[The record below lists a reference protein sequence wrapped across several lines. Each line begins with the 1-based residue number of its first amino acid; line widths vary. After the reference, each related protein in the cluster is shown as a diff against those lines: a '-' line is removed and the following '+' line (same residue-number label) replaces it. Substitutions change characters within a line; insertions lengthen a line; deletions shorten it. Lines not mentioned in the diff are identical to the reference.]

1 MCGIFGFTGY
11 EENQLVKAREALN
24 VLRHRGPDQWSD
36 YNDENLYIGH
46 QRLSILDLSAYG
58 KQPMISHDK
67 NVIIAINGEI
77 YNFIALRKELEKTHT
92 FQSTS
97 DSEVIL
103 YGYIEW
109 GIDSLVERI
118 DGMYAISI
126 YDKKTN
132 ELYLVRD
139 RAGIK
144 PIYYSILRQQ
154 FLWASELKAIEK
166 FYEDDKVLN
175 YDYTALFDFLT
186 YRFIPTPKSKYKNVF
201 KLEPG
206 HYIKVDTK
214 TNNFEKIKYWELK
227 VNKCNDNINTAIQT
241 IETLII
247 ESINEQMIA
256 DVPVGFFLSGGMDS
270 STVVAMAALKHRNI
284 NTFSIGFTDKA
295 HDESAYA
302 DLIAQRFNTHHYKK
316 ILGQN
321 EVKQIFHKIK
331 SWYDEP
337 FGDTSCFPTYMVSK
351 FAREKVTVA
360 LSGDGGDEI
369 FGGYNWYKTFEKA
382 QKSPLKNL
390 KWLRGIV
397 EKLSTI
403 KGRGGNIFKKLA
415 ILLITDEVEKY
426 AAIRGSLSHKQKEK
440 YRKAW
445 RISDDYDDF
454 WYYRKYYNKE
464 LDIYTRLQFVD
475 FNTYLPD
482 DILTKVDRV
491 SMAVSLECR
500 VPLLKKELIEY
511 CFSLNQN
518 VRIANGELKGVMKR
532 TFDKYLP
539 DEITHR
545 SKRGFSIPLKK
556 WSNLLDGKDTKQEKI
571 LAEFN
576 LDVK

>member
-11 EENQLVKAREALN
+11 KKNQLVKAREALN
-24 VLRHRGPDQWSD
+24 ILSHRGPDQWSD
-36 YNDENLYIGH
+36 YNDESLYIGH
-46 QRLSILDLSAYG
+46 QRLSILDLSEFG
-58 KQPMISHDK
+58 KQPMISPHK

-77 YNFIALRKELEKTHT
+77 YNFLALRKELEKKYT

-132 ELYLVRD
+132 ELYLIRD

-144 PIYYSILRQQ
+144 PIYYSVLRQQ

-186 YRFIPTPKSKYKNVF
+186 YRFIPTPKSKYQNVF

-214 TNNFEKIKYWELK
+214 TNNYKKTKYWELK
-227 VNKCNDNINTAIQT
+227 VNTCHDDINTAIQT
-241 IETLII
+241 IETLIK
-247 ESINEQMIA
+247 ESVNEQMIA

-270 STVVAMAALKHRNI
+270 SAVVAMTALKHKNI

-295 HDESAYA
+295 HDETAYA
-302 DLIAQRFNTHHYKK
+302 DLVAQRFNTNHHKK

-321 EVKQIFHKIK
+321 DVKQIFHKIK

-337 FGDTSCFPTYMVSK
+337 FGDTSCFSTFMVSK

-360 LSGDGGDEI
+360 LTGDGGDEI

-382 QKSPLKNL
+382 QNSPLKKL
-390 KWLRGIV
+390 KWLKGV
-397 EKLSTI
+397 VKKLSTI
-403 KGRGGNIFKKLA
+403 KGRAGNIFKKLA

-426 AAIRGSLSHKQKEK
+426 AAIRGSLSHQQKEK

-539 DEITHR
+539 QEITHR

-556 WSNLLDGKDTKQEKI
+556 WSNLLDGKETKQEKI

-576 LDVK
+576 LDVN